1 MDDSISQADV
11 PSTPALNVGDRI
23 ELTIDDMAFGGE
35 GVGRIDEFVVFVPF
49 VISGETVLVEIT
61 EKKKAFA
68 RAKTLQV
75 LEASA
80 ERVEPRCEHFG
91 TCGGCQYQHID
102 YNTQQTIKESQV
114 RDLFER
120 IGGFDSTVVGNL
132 VPCPEPYN
140 YRNRIM
146 VRRQWNKIEQRPVY
160 GFLHWDSRLVIDL
173 QNCHIAE
180 SALNEQLQEVRKN
193 PPPRNMQKVVL
204 RMMPDD
210 WEMHRD
216 SFFQNNFHLLPEL
229 VESVRQCLQDAGSKY
244 LVDAYCGIGFF
255 SLSLADLVE
264 GFVGIDID
272 KQCIL
277 PARRNLEQH
286 GHTNGEFLLGKTEE
300 HMDELLERFP
310 ADDTTIILDPPRKG
324 CHQEGLDMLV
334 KASPR
339 QVIYVSCS
347 LAQVRVIHLLEG
359 PHVFENY
366 STPGTWR
373 SLTQFN
379 RRDNFIDEHPIIKQ
393 PNIDLKKSK
402 FFCT

>member
-1 MDDSISQADV
+1 MDDAF
-11 PSTPALNVGDRI
+11 PNPTPPTLNVGDRV

-35 GVGRIDEFVVFVPF
+35 GVGRIDGFVVFVPF

-61 EKKKAFA
+61 EKKSL
-68 RAKTLQV
+68 RPRQTLQV

-80 ERVEPRCEHFG
+80 DRVEPRCEHFG

-244 LVDAYCGIGFF
+244 LVDAYCVSDF
-255 SLSLADLVE
+255 SV
-264 GFVGIDID
+264 
-272 KQCIL
+272 
-277 PARRNLEQH
+277 
-286 GHTNGEFLLGKTEE
+286 
-300 HMDELLERFP
+300 
-310 ADDTTIILDPPRKG
+310 
-324 CHQEGLDMLV
+324 CH
-334 KASPR
+334 
-339 QVIYVSCS
+339 
-347 LAQVRVIHLLEG
+347 
-359 PHVFENY
+359 
-366 STPGTWR
+366 
-373 SLTQFN
+373 
-379 RRDNFIDEHPIIKQ
+379 
-393 PNIDLKKSK
+393 
-402 FFCT
+402 

>member
-35 GVGRIDEFVVFVPF
+35 GVGRIDGFVVFVPF

-68 RAKTLQV
+68 RAKPLQV

-80 ERVEPRCEHFG
+80 DRVEPRCEHFG

-180 SALNEQLQEVRKN
+180 SALNEQLQEVREN

-229 VESVRQCLQDAGSKY
+229 VEIASWGSADVTEDDFALVRSHFVLIGGLILPHPAEGDPGATALLDINLLCK
-244 LVDAYCGIGFF
+244 GIA
-255 SLSLADLVE
+255 ADLRVPSE
-264 GFVGIDID
+264 EVH
-272 KQCIL
+272 CY
-277 PARRNLEQH
+277 RN
-286 GHTNGEFLLGKTEE
+286 GT
-300 HMDELLERFP
+300 
-310 ADDTTIILDPPRKG
+310 
-324 CHQEGLDMLV
+324 V
-334 KASPR
+334 SASPP
-339 QVIYVSCS
+339 VIDPEAARDARAAEDYE
-347 LAQVRVIHLLEG
+347 ATAAYE
-359 PHVFENY
+359 HVHTTE
-366 STPGTWR
+366 SIG
-373 SLTQFN
+373 
-379 RRDNFIDEHPIIKQ
+379 
-393 PNIDLKKSK
+393 
-402 FFCT
+402 